1 MPPVSKVRKYK
12 PEEVDRNRLAARA
25 YEIWHKKPFSWQL
38 DASEAILCG
47 QDVVVDVGTFRLS
60 LQFCCD
66 LLKYLYLLLLLPFS
80 MFPLSLSPLN
90 FAIDKLLGS
99 KNATPLQVWDRCE
112 TINDLKAVRVPGR
125 GGGCISPL

>member
-47 QDVVVDVGTFRLS
+47 QDVVVDVGTGSGKTLCFS
-60 LQFCCD
+60 LP
-66 LLKYLYLLLLLPFS
+66 LLLDEDSIVL
-80 MFPLSLSPLN
+80 
-90 FAIDKLLGS
+90 
-99 KNATPLQVWDRCE
+99 T
-112 TINDLKAVRVPGR
+112 
-125 GGGCISPL
+125 ISPLTAILL

>member
-66 LLKYLYLLLLLPFS
+66 LLKYLGRQGGHCYSCRMQGDIISHGFLERIS
-80 MFPLSLSPLN
+80 
-90 FAIDKLLGS
+90 LLGNS
-99 KNATPLQVWDRCE
+99 
-112 TINDLKAVRVPGR
+112 GR
-125 GGGCISPL
+125 SSFHLRS